1 MNPLMRLTLAHP
13 EPSPVHHLKG
23 VRLQVDQDKQQSIFW
38 RRQRTVVIGR
48 VPTGGARSSIETP
61 VGHMGLERRLE
72 RRHQLLKLIHGETG
86 QIEHLWGAALE
97 IGEPYSA
104 HGGGLLSLEA

>member
-1 MNPLMRLTLAHP
+1 MRLTLAHP
-13 EPSPVHHLKG
+13 EQSPVPHLKG
-23 VRLQVDQDKQQSIFW
+23 VRFPGDQANQPSICW

-72 RRHQLLKLIHGETG
+72 RRYQLLKLIHGETG
-86 QIEHLWGAALE
+86 QIEPLCGAALE

-104 HGGGLLSLEA
+104 QGGGLLSLEA